1 MQQIIKN
8 TSLAAAIALLASLG
22 APAYAANDTIRV
34 DADVVQSCVL
44 EVPTA
49 LNFGEYDPT
58 GINLTEDKM
67 AQTTIQVKCASG
79 TGAAMMYIDKGTTKN
94 ATYTQCTST
103 TRQMFLNGN
112 SGSVEAASY
121 FLYKDA
127 SMTNAWGCQ
136 VGTAANLGGSVTG
149 PFTSS
154 ITPINVTVYGKV
166 TKNQSTLAV
175 GDYSDVV
182 SVWIAF

>member
-22 APAYAANDTIRV
+22 APAHAANDTIRV

-44 EVPTA
+44 EVPGA

-58 GINLTEDKM
+58 GINLTEDKV
-67 AQTTIQVKCASG
+67 AQTTINVKCANG
-79 TGAAMMYIDKGTTKN
+79 TGSAIMYIDKGTTKN
-94 ATYTQCTST
+94 ATYTQCANN

-112 SGSVEAASY
+112 SSSVEAASY
-121 FLYKDA
+121 ILYKDA
-127 SMTNAWGCQ
+127 ALTNAWGCQ
-136 VGTAANLGGSVTG
+136 VGSTSNLGGMVTG

-154 ITPINVTVYGKV
+154 ITPINMTVYGKV
-166 TKNQSTLAV
+166 AKNQSTLAV